1 MCWDTVPVSFAYHF
15 PQICGTATV
24 YVRESRDVW
33 HCHRFRAWCSRGK
46 ARYDAPMERIAVTHT
61 IPPVFDAA
69 SRVLVLG
76 SFPSPKSREVGFFY
90 GHPQNRM
97 WRVLACVLDE
107 SIAPQSTAERT
118 EFLLRHHI
126 AMWDTIE
133 SCTIVGASDSSIR
146 DVVPND
152 LSRILSV
159 APIRAVFTTG
169 AKASLYYKR
178 YQSVTTGIS
187 ARQLPSTS
195 GANAAW
201 SLERLVDA
209 YQIVADVLKQP

>member
-1 MCWDTVPVSFAYHF
+1 MCWDAVPVSFA
-15 PQICGTATV
+15 
-24 YVRESRDVW
+24 RDAW

-107 SIAPQSTAERT
+107 SIVPQSTAERT

-146 DVVPND
+146 DVVPNN

-178 YQSVTTGIS
+178 YQLPMTGIP

-209 YQIVADVLKQP
+209 YQIVADVLKQT

>member
-1 MCWDTVPVSFAYHF
+1 
-15 PQICGTATV
+15 
-24 YVRESRDVW
+24 
-33 HCHRFRAWCSRGK
+33 
-46 ARYDAPMERIAVTHT
+46 MERIAVTHT

-107 SIAPQSTAERT
+107 SIVPQSTAERT

-146 DVVPND
+146 DVVPQQPFPNT
-152 LSRILSV
+152 LSRPDPRGLHDGGESIPVLQALS
-159 APIRAVFTTG
+159 APDDRDSCIPVTIHERGERRMEPRATG
-169 AKASLYYKR
+169 RRVSNRRRRLEANVIQKYNKADDSLHSR
-178 YQSVTTGIS
+178 
-187 ARQLPSTS
+187 
-195 GANAAW
+195 
-201 SLERLVDA
+201 
-209 YQIVADVLKQP
+209 

>member
-1 MCWDTVPVSFAYHF
+1 MGCVALPTF
-15 PQICGTATV
+15 
-24 YVRESRDVW
+24 
-33 HCHRFRAWCSRGK
+33 SRGK
-46 ARYDAPMERIAVTHT
+46 RGAEVRCGRCGARYDALMERSAVTHT

-69 SRVLVLG
+69 SRVLILG

-107 SIAPQSTAERT
+107 NAVPQSTAERM

-152 LSRILSV
+152 LSRILAA

-178 YQSVTTGIS
+178 YQLPTTGMP
-187 ARQLPSTS
+187 AHQLPSTS

-201 SLERLVDA
+201 SLERLVGA

>member
-1 MCWDTVPVSFAYHF
+1 M
-15 PQICGTATV
+15 
-24 YVRESRDVW
+24 W

-46 ARYDAPMERIAVTHT
+46 ARYDASMERIAVTHT
-61 IPPVFDAA
+61 IPPVFDTT
-69 SRVLVLG
+69 SRVLILG

-97 WRVLACVLDE
+97 WRVLARVLGE
-107 SIAPQSTAERT
+107 ETVPQSTAERA

-126 AMWDTIE
+126 AMWDVIE

-178 YQSVTTGIS
+178 YQFATAWPS

-195 GANAAW
+195 GANAVW